1 MAAFTVVLSPDPDR
15 GGYTAI
21 CPAMPGA
28 VTEGDT
34 REEALEAMSLVMAVW
49 IELAAE
55 DGHQP
60 LAESPS
66 LIADEIASVLN
77 DREEAGWDHTIE
89 TTMLAPAQPV
99 AA

>member
-1 MAAFTVVLSPDPDR
+1 MEFTVVLSPDPDR

-34 REEALEAMSLVMAVW
+34 RAQALSAMAQVMEAWMER
-49 IELAAE
+49 AAE
-55 DGHQP
+55 DGFAP
-60 LAESPS
+60 LPETST
-66 LIADEIASVLN
+66 LIAGEIAAVLN
-77 DREEAGWDHTIE
+77 DREEAGRDHTIE
-89 TTMLAPAQPV
+89 TAMLRPAQPV